1 MGDRR
6 PRVTGRVAVPAEWGV
21 EARMARLE
29 EIIQDA
35 VFFGAVREKVN
46 AFAREIDDARQ
57 AGRLAGE
64 LEELVYVDA
73 ALAMMHRACP
83 YRRDPAGEDW
93 HQDTATTLVEGGD
106 CEDLATLL
114 AALLRLGAYFYGLR
128 LKTRLVWMRR
138 EGGQDHVA
146 VQVRVGDG
154 HDTGDDPDGGWEWL
168 EPSIVGARR
177 GEHPEAA
184 GQRLGVLR

>member
-6 PRVTGRVAVPAEWGV
+6 PRVTGRVAVPAEWGID
-21 EARMARLE
+21 ARMARLE
-29 EIIQDA
+29 TIVQDA
-35 VFFGAVREKVN
+35 VFFGVVRDCVDQL
-46 AFAREIDDARQ
+46 ARGAHD
-57 AGRLAGE
+57 GRRAGE

-93 HQDTATTLVEGGD
+93 HQDTATTLREGGD
-106 CEDLATLL
+106 CEDLATAL
-114 AALLRLGAYFYGLR
+114 AALLRLGAYFYGLK

-138 EGGQDHVA
+138 AGDQDHV
-146 VQVRVGDG
+146 VLQVRVGDG

-168 EPSIVGARR
+168 DPSLVGARR

-184 GQRLGVLR
+184 ARRLEVLR